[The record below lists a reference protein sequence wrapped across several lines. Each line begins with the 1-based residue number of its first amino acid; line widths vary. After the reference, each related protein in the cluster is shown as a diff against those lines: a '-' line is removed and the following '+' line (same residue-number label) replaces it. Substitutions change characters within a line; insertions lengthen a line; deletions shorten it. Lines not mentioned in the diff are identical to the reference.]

1 MSKYF
6 SIKLNLKGKP
16 LYGRLLFF
24 WLARLF
30 RRNSIFILL
39 IFTYCNNRPSLETN
53 KNNSSD
59 FKLTSSS
66 EIIIEKSWAQ
76 QPNGY
81 VYPIDIKV
89 PENVEPIEGFPIC
102 VLLHANGSNG
112 RRIINQFSSVL
123 DDHILIAPTGYLN
136 SWNICDERSNAPDLE
151 MVDELVNILS
161 NYSNI
166 NLNKIRILGSS
177 NGAGLANN
185 IFIQNE
191 NPNIDIICAVV
202 SHLNIPQYH
211 DNNFYKNTT
220 VTNPI
225 SAFCGYEEITTPI
238 SSRKYLSISNIND
251 PTIPY
256 LGGNSKVGLD
266 FLNAEDAIF
275 YIAKNQGFNGDKL
288 PPEGSALGNPTIF
301 EYSYLS
307 GDVVHIKGNAEH
319 SINPSQLDYLR
330 TFFSK

>member
-1 MSKYF
+1 MGKLKIILIFITAVFF
-6 SIKLNLKGKP
+6 SCLKKSNDKLNFKDKP
-16 LYGRLLFF
+16 ENKL
-24 WLARLF
+24 
-30 RRNSIFILL
+30 NS
-39 IFTYCNNRPSLETN
+39 
-53 KNNSSD
+53 
-59 FKLTSSS
+59 LT
-66 EIIIEKSWAQ
+66 EIIIEKTWAQ

-81 VYPIDIKV
+81 FYPIEIKV
-89 PENVEPIEGFPIC
+89 PESVEPIEGFPIC
-102 VLLHANGSNG
+102 VLLHGNGSSG

-151 MVDELVNILS
+151 MVDELINNLS

-191 NPNIDIICAVV
+191 NPNIDIICAVL

-220 VTNPI
+220 VTNPM
-225 SAFCGYEEITTPI
+225 SAFCGYEEITNPI

-275 YIAKNQGFNGDKL
+275 YIAKNQGFTGGKL
-288 PPEGSALGNPTIF
+288 PPEGSALGNPIIF

-307 GDVVHIKGNAEH
+307 GDIVHIKGNAEH
-319 SINPSQLDYLR
+319 SINPSQLNYLR
-330 TFFSK
+330 TFFQNK

>member
-1 MSKYF
+1 MGKLKITLIFATAIFF
-6 SIKLNLKGKP
+6 SCLKKSNDKLN
-16 LYGRLLFF
+16 
-24 WLARLF
+24 
-30 RRNSIFILL
+30 
-39 IFTYCNNRPSLETN
+39 FTDEPDN
-53 KNNSSD
+53 
-59 FKLTSSS
+59 KLTSLT
-66 EIIIEKSWAQ
+66 EIIIEKTWAQ

-81 VYPIDIKV
+81 VYPIEIKV
-89 PENVEPIEGFPIC
+89 PESVEPIEGFPIC

-112 RRIINQFSSVL
+112 RRIINKFSSVL

-151 MVDELVNILS
+151 MVDELVNTLS

-211 DNNFYKNTT
+211 DNNFYKYST
-220 VTNPI
+220 VTNPM
-225 SAFCGYEEITTPI
+225 SAFCGYEEITNPI

-275 YIAKNQGFNGDKL
+275 YIAKNQGFTGEKL
-288 PPEGSALGNPTIF
+288 PPEGSALGNPIIF

-307 GDVVHIKGNAEH
+307 GDVVHIKGNAMH

-330 TFFSK
+330 TFFQNK

>member
-1 MSKYF
+1 MGKLKITLIFATAIFF
-6 SIKLNLKGKP
+6 SCLKKSNDKLN
-16 LYGRLLFF
+16 
-24 WLARLF
+24 
-30 RRNSIFILL
+30 
-39 IFTYCNNRPSLETN
+39 FTDEPDN
-53 KNNSSD
+53 
-59 FKLTSSS
+59 KLTSLT
-66 EIIIEKSWAQ
+66 EIIIEKTWAQ

-81 VYPIDIKV
+81 VYPIDIEV
-89 PENVEPIEGFPIC
+89 PESIEPIEGFPIC
-102 VLLHANGSNG
+102 VLLHSNGSNG

-123 DDHILIAPTGYLN
+123 NDHILIAPTGYLN

-151 MVDELVNILS
+151 MVDELVNTLS

-202 SHLNIPQYH
+202 SHLNVPQYH

-220 VTNPI
+220 VTNPM
-225 SAFCGYEEITTPI
+225 SAFCGYEEITNPI

-275 YIAKNQGFNGDKL
+275 YIAKNQGFTGEKL
-288 PPEGSALGNPTIF
+288 PPEGSALGNPIIF

-330 TFFSK
+330 NFFQNR

>member
-1 MSKYF
+1 MGKLKITLIFATAIFF
-6 SIKLNLKGKP
+6 SCLKKSNDKLN
-16 LYGRLLFF
+16 
-24 WLARLF
+24 
-30 RRNSIFILL
+30 
-39 IFTYCNNRPSLETN
+39 FTDEPDN
-53 KNNSSD
+53 
-59 FKLTSSS
+59 KLTSLT
-66 EIIIEKSWAQ
+66 EIIIEKTWAQ

-89 PENVEPIEGFPIC
+89 PESIEPIEGFPIC
-102 VLLHANGSNG
+102 VLLHSNGSNG

-151 MVDELVNILS
+151 MVDELVNTLS

-220 VTNPI
+220 VTNPM
-225 SAFCGYEEITTPI
+225 SAFCGYEEITNPI

-275 YIAKNQGFNGDKL
+275 YIAKNQGFTGEKL
-288 PPEGSALGNPTIF
+288 PPEGSALGNPIIF

-307 GDVVHIKGNAEH
+307 GDVVHIKGNAMH

-330 TFFSK
+330 TFFQNK

>member
-1 MSKYF
+1 MG
-6 SIKLNLKGKP
+6 KLK
-16 LYGRLLFF
+16 
-24 WLARLF
+24 
-30 RRNSIFILL
+30 ITL
-39 IFTYCNNRPSLETN
+39 IFATAIFFSCLKKSNDKLKFTDEPDY
-53 KNNSSD
+53 
-59 FKLTSSS
+59 KLTSLT
-66 EIIIEKSWAQ
+66 EIIIEKTWAQ

-89 PENVEPIEGFPIC
+89 PESIEPIEGFPIC
-102 VLLHANGSNG
+102 VLLHSNGSNG

-123 DDHILIAPTGYLN
+123 NDHILIAPTGYLN

-151 MVDELVNILS
+151 MVDELVNTLS

-211 DNNFYKNTT
+211 DNNFYKYST
-220 VTNPI
+220 VTNPM
-225 SAFCGYEEITTPI
+225 SAFCGYEEITNPI

-275 YIAKNQGFNGDKL
+275 YIAKNQGFTGEKL
-288 PPEGSALGNPTIF
+288 PPEGSALGNPIIF

-307 GDVVHIKGNAEH
+307 GDVVHIKGNAMH

-330 TFFSK
+330 TFFQNK

>member
-1 MSKYF
+1 M
-6 SIKLNLKGKP
+6 
-16 LYGRLLFF
+16 
-24 WLARLF
+24 
-30 RRNSIFILL
+30 
-39 IFTYCNNRPSLETN
+39 
-53 KNNSSD
+53 
-59 FKLTSSS
+59 
-66 EIIIEKSWAQ
+66 
-76 QPNGY
+76 
-81 VYPIDIKV
+81 
-89 PENVEPIEGFPIC
+89 
-102 VLLHANGSNG
+102 
-112 RRIINQFSSVL
+112 
-123 DDHILIAPTGYLN
+123 IAPTGYLN

-151 MVDELVNILS
+151 MVDELVNTLS

-211 DNNFYKNTT
+211 DNNFYKNTS
-220 VTNPI
+220 VTNPM
-225 SAFCGYEEITTPI
+225 SAFCGYEEITNPI

-275 YIAKNQGFNGDKL
+275 YIAKNQGFTGEKL
-288 PPEGSALGNPTIF
+288 PPEGSALGNPIIF

-307 GDVVHIKGNAEH
+307 GDVVHIKGNAMH

-330 TFFSK
+330 TFFQNK

>member
-1 MSKYF
+1 LGKLKITLIFATAIFF
-6 SIKLNLKGKP
+6 SCLKKSNDKLN
-16 LYGRLLFF
+16 
-24 WLARLF
+24 
-30 RRNSIFILL
+30 
-39 IFTYCNNRPSLETN
+39 FTDEPDN
-53 KNNSSD
+53 
-59 FKLTSSS
+59 KLTSLT
-66 EIIIEKSWAQ
+66 EIIIEKTWAQ

-89 PENVEPIEGFPIC
+89 PESIEPIEGFPIC
-102 VLLHANGSNG
+102 VLLHSNGSNG

-151 MVDELVNILS
+151 MVDELVNTLS

-185 IFIQNE
+185 IFIQNK

-211 DNNFYKNTT
+211 DNNFYKYST
-220 VTNPI
+220 VTNPM
-225 SAFCGYEEITTPI
+225 SAFCGYEEITNPI

-275 YIAKNQGFNGDKL
+275 YIAKNQGFTGDKL
-288 PPEGSALGNPTIF
+288 PPEGSALGNPIIF

-330 TFFSK
+330 TFFQNK

>member
-1 MSKYF
+1 MGKLKITLIFATAIFF
-6 SIKLNLKGKP
+6 SCLKKSNDKLN
-16 LYGRLLFF
+16 
-24 WLARLF
+24 
-30 RRNSIFILL
+30 
-39 IFTYCNNRPSLETN
+39 FTDEPDN
-53 KNNSSD
+53 
-59 FKLTSSS
+59 KLTSLT
-66 EIIIEKSWAQ
+66 EIIIEKTWAQ

-89 PENVEPIEGFPIC
+89 PESIEPIEGFPIC
-102 VLLHANGSNG
+102 VLLHSNGSNG

-151 MVDELVNILS
+151 MVDELINNLS

-220 VTNPI
+220 VTNPM
-225 SAFCGYEEITTPI
+225 SAFCGYEEITNPI
-238 SSRKYLSISNIND
+238 SSRKYLSIININD

-275 YIAKNQGFNGDKL
+275 YIAKNQGFTGDKL
-288 PPEGSALGNPTIF
+288 PPEGSALGNPIIF

-319 SINPSQLDYLR
+319 SINRSQLDYLR
-330 TFFSK
+330 NFFSK

>member
-1 MSKYF
+1 MGKLKITLIFATAIFF
-6 SIKLNLKGKP
+6 SCLKKSNEKLN
-16 LYGRLLFF
+16 
-24 WLARLF
+24 
-30 RRNSIFILL
+30 
-39 IFTYCNNRPSLETN
+39 FTDEPDN
-53 KNNSSD
+53 
-59 FKLTSSS
+59 KLTSLT
-66 EIIIEKSWAQ
+66 EIIIEKTWAQ

-89 PENVEPIEGFPIC
+89 PESIEPIEGFPIC
-102 VLLHANGSNG
+102 VLLHSNGSNG

-123 DDHILIAPTGYLN
+123 NDHILIAPTGYLN

-151 MVDELVNILS
+151 MVDELVNLLS

-211 DNNFYKNTT
+211 DNNFYKYSP
-220 VTNPI
+220 VTNPM
-225 SAFCGYEEITTPI
+225 SAFCGYEEITNPI

-275 YIAKNQGFNGDKL
+275 YIAKNQGFTGEKL
-288 PPEGSALGNPTIF
+288 PPEGSALGNPIIF
-301 EYSYLS
+301 EYSYLT
-307 GDVVHIKGNAEH
+307 GDVVHIKGNAMH

-330 TFFSK
+330 TFFQNK

>member
-1 MSKYF
+1 MGKLKITLIFATAIFF
-6 SIKLNLKGKP
+6 SCLKKSNDKLN
-16 LYGRLLFF
+16 
-24 WLARLF
+24 
-30 RRNSIFILL
+30 
-39 IFTYCNNRPSLETN
+39 FTDEPDN
-53 KNNSSD
+53 
-59 FKLTSSS
+59 KLTSLT
-66 EIIIEKSWAQ
+66 EIIIEKTWAQ

-89 PENVEPIEGFPIC
+89 PESIEPIEGFPIC
-102 VLLHANGSNG
+102 VLLHSNGSNG

-151 MVDELVNILS
+151 MVDELVNTLS

-211 DNNFYKNTT
+211 DNNFYKYST
-220 VTNPI
+220 VTNPM
-225 SAFCGYEEITTPI
+225 SAFCGYEEITNPI

-275 YIAKNQGFNGDKL
+275 YIAKNQGFTGDKL

-307 GDVVHIKGNAEH
+307 GDVVHIKGNAMH

-330 TFFSK
+330 TFFQNK

>member
-1 MSKYF
+1 MGKLKITLIFATAIFISCLKK
-6 SIKLNLKGKP
+6 SNDKLN
-16 LYGRLLFF
+16 
-24 WLARLF
+24 
-30 RRNSIFILL
+30 
-39 IFTYCNNRPSLETN
+39 FTYEPDN
-53 KNNSSD
+53 
-59 FKLTSSS
+59 KLTSLT
-66 EIIIEKSWAQ
+66 EIIIEKTWAQ

-89 PENVEPIEGFPIC
+89 PESIEPIEGFPIC
-102 VLLHANGSNG
+102 VLLHSNGSNG

-151 MVDELVNILS
+151 MVDELVNTLS

-166 NLNKIRILGSS
+166 NLNKIRIIGSS

-220 VTNPI
+220 VTNPM
-225 SAFCGYEEITTPI
+225 SAFCGYEEITNPI

-275 YIAKNQGFNGDKL
+275 YIAKNQGFTGDKL
-288 PPEGSALGNPTIF
+288 PPEGSALGNPIIF

-307 GDVVHIKGNAEH
+307 GDVVHIKGNAKH
-319 SINPSQLDYLR
+319 SISPSQLDYLR
-330 TFFSK
+330 TFFQNK

>member
-1 MSKYF
+1 MGKLKITLIFATAVFF
-6 SIKLNLKGKP
+6 SCLKKSNDKLN
-16 LYGRLLFF
+16 
-24 WLARLF
+24 
-30 RRNSIFILL
+30 
-39 IFTYCNNRPSLETN
+39 FTDEPDN
-53 KNNSSD
+53 
-59 FKLTSSS
+59 KLTSLT
-66 EIIIEKSWAQ
+66 EIIIEKTWAQ

-81 VYPIDIKV
+81 VYPIEIKV
-89 PENVEPIEGFPIC
+89 PESVEPIEGFPIC

-151 MVDELVNILS
+151 MVDELVNLLS

-211 DNNFYKNTT
+211 DNNFYKYST
-220 VTNPI
+220 VTNPM
-225 SAFCGYEEITTPI
+225 SAFCGYEEITNPI

-275 YIAKNQGFNGDKL
+275 YIAKNQGFTGEKL
-288 PPEGSALGNPTIF
+288 PPEGSALGNPIIF

-307 GDVVHIKGNAEH
+307 GYVVHIKGNAMH

-330 TFFSK
+330 TFFQNK

>member
-1 MSKYF
+1 LGKLKITLIFATAIFF
-6 SIKLNLKGKP
+6 SCLKKSNDKLN
-16 LYGRLLFF
+16 
-24 WLARLF
+24 
-30 RRNSIFILL
+30 
-39 IFTYCNNRPSLETN
+39 FTDEPDN
-53 KNNSSD
+53 
-59 FKLTSSS
+59 KLTSLT
-66 EIIIEKSWAQ
+66 EIIIEKTWAQ

-81 VYPIDIKV
+81 VYPIDIEV
-89 PENVEPIEGFPIC
+89 PESIEPIEGFPIC
-102 VLLHANGSNG
+102 VLLHSNGSNG

-151 MVDELVNILS
+151 MVDELVNTLS

-185 IFIQNE
+185 IFIQNK

-211 DNNFYKNTT
+211 DNNFYKYST
-220 VTNPI
+220 VTNPM
-225 SAFCGYEEITTPI
+225 SAFCGYEEITNPI

-275 YIAKNQGFNGDKL
+275 YIAKNQGFTGDKL
-288 PPEGSALGNPTIF
+288 PPEGSALGNPIIF

-330 TFFSK
+330 TFFQNK

>member
-1 MSKYF
+1 MGKLKITLIFATAIFF
-6 SIKLNLKGKP
+6 SCLKKSNDKLN
-16 LYGRLLFF
+16 
-24 WLARLF
+24 
-30 RRNSIFILL
+30 
-39 IFTYCNNRPSLETN
+39 FTDEPDN
-53 KNNSSD
+53 
-59 FKLTSSS
+59 KLTSLT
-66 EIIIEKSWAQ
+66 EIIIEKTWAQ

-89 PENVEPIEGFPIC
+89 PESIEPIEGFPIC
-102 VLLHANGSNG
+102 VLLHSNGSNG
-112 RRIINQFSSVL
+112 RRIINQFSTVL
-123 DDHILIAPTGYLN
+123 NDHILIAPTGYLN

-151 MVDELVNILS
+151 MVDELVNLLS

-202 SHLNIPQYH
+202 SHLNISQYH
-211 DNNFYKNTT
+211 DNNFYKYST
-220 VTNPI
+220 VTNPM
-225 SAFCGYEEITTPI
+225 SAFCGYEEITNPI

-275 YIAKNQGFNGDKL
+275 YIAKNQGFTGEKL
-288 PPEGSALGNPTIF
+288 PPEGSALGNPIIF

-307 GDVVHIKGNAEH
+307 GDVVHIKGNAMH

-330 TFFSK
+330 TFFQNK

>member
-1 MSKYF
+1 MGKLKITLIFATAIFF
-6 SIKLNLKGKP
+6 SCLKKSNDKLN
-16 LYGRLLFF
+16 
-24 WLARLF
+24 
-30 RRNSIFILL
+30 
-39 IFTYCNNRPSLETN
+39 FTDEPDN
-53 KNNSSD
+53 
-59 FKLTSSS
+59 KLTSLT
-66 EIIIEKSWAQ
+66 EIIIEKTWAQ

-81 VYPIDIKV
+81 VYPIDIEV
-89 PENVEPIEGFPIC
+89 PESIEPIEGFPIC
-102 VLLHANGSNG
+102 VLLHSNGSNG

-136 SWNICDERSNAPDLE
+136 SWNICDERSDAPDLE
-151 MVDELVNILS
+151 MVDELVNTLS

-185 IFIQNE
+185 VFIQNE

-211 DNNFYKNTT
+211 DNNFYKYST
-220 VTNPI
+220 VTNPM
-225 SAFCGYEEITTPI
+225 SAFCGYEEITNPI

-275 YIAKNQGFNGDKL
+275 YIAKNQGFTGEKL
-288 PPEGSALGNPTIF
+288 PPEGSALGNPIIF

-307 GDVVHIKGNAEH
+307 GDVVHIKGNAMH

-330 TFFSK
+330 TFFQNK

>member
-1 MSKYF
+1 MGKLKITLIFATAIFF
-6 SIKLNLKGKP
+6 SCLKKSNDKLN
-16 LYGRLLFF
+16 
-24 WLARLF
+24 
-30 RRNSIFILL
+30 
-39 IFTYCNNRPSLETN
+39 FTDEPDN
-53 KNNSSD
+53 
-59 FKLTSSS
+59 KLTSLT
-66 EIIIEKSWAQ
+66 EIIIEKTWAQ

-89 PENVEPIEGFPIC
+89 PESIEPIEGFPIC
-102 VLLHANGSNG
+102 VLLHSNGSNG
-112 RRIINQFSSVL
+112 RRIINQFSTVL
-123 DDHILIAPTGYLN
+123 NDHILIAPTGYLN

-151 MVDELVNILS
+151 MVDELVNTLS

-211 DNNFYKNTT
+211 DNNFYKYST
-220 VTNPI
+220 VTNPM
-225 SAFCGYEEITTPI
+225 SAFCGYEVITNPI

-275 YIAKNQGFNGDKL
+275 YIAKNQGFTGEKL
-288 PPEGSALGNPTIF
+288 PPEGSALGNPIIF

-307 GDVVHIKGNAEH
+307 GDVVHIKGNAMH

-330 TFFSK
+330 TFFQNK

>member
-1 MSKYF
+1 MGKLKITLIFATAIFF
-6 SIKLNLKGKP
+6 SCLKKSNDKLN
-16 LYGRLLFF
+16 
-24 WLARLF
+24 
-30 RRNSIFILL
+30 
-39 IFTYCNNRPSLETN
+39 FTDEPDN
-53 KNNSSD
+53 
-59 FKLTSSS
+59 KLTSLT
-66 EIIIEKSWAQ
+66 EIIIEKTWAQ

-89 PENVEPIEGFPIC
+89 PESIEPIEGFPIC
-102 VLLHANGSNG
+102 VLLHSNGSNG

-123 DDHILIAPTGYLN
+123 NDHILIAPTGYLN

-151 MVDELVNILS
+151 MVDELVNTLS

-211 DNNFYKNTT
+211 DNNFYKYST
-220 VTNPI
+220 VTNPM
-225 SAFCGYEEITTPI
+225 SAFCGYEEITNPI

-275 YIAKNQGFNGDKL
+275 YIAKNQGFTGEKL
-288 PPEGSALGNPTIF
+288 PPEGSALGNPIIF

-330 TFFSK
+330 TFFQNK

>member
-1 MSKYF
+1 MGKLKITLIFATAIFF
-6 SIKLNLKGKP
+6 SCLKKSNDKLN
-16 LYGRLLFF
+16 
-24 WLARLF
+24 
-30 RRNSIFILL
+30 
-39 IFTYCNNRPSLETN
+39 FTDEPDN
-53 KNNSSD
+53 
-59 FKLTSSS
+59 KLTSLT
-66 EIIIEKSWAQ
+66 EIIIEKTWAQ

-81 VYPIDIKV
+81 VYPIDIEV
-89 PENVEPIEGFPIC
+89 PESIEPIEGFPIC
-102 VLLHANGSNG
+102 VLLHSNGSNG

-151 MVDELVNILS
+151 MVDELVNTLS

-185 IFIQNE
+185 IFIQNK
-191 NPNIDIICAVV
+191 NPNIDVICALL

-211 DNNFYKNTT
+211 DNNFYKYST
-220 VTNPI
+220 VTNPM
-225 SAFCGYEEITTPI
+225 SAFCGYEEITNPI

-275 YIAKNQGFNGDKL
+275 YIAKNQGFTGEKL
-288 PPEGSALGNPTIF
+288 PPEGSALGNPIIF

-307 GDVVHIKGNAEH
+307 GDVVHIKGNAMH

-330 TFFSK
+330 TFFQNK

>member
-1 MSKYF
+1 MVFF
-6 SIKLNLKGKP
+6 SCLKKSTDKLN
-16 LYGRLLFF
+16 
-24 WLARLF
+24 
-30 RRNSIFILL
+30 
-39 IFTYCNNRPSLETN
+39 FTEE
-53 KNNSSD
+53 SD
-59 FKLTSSS
+59 NKLTSLT
-66 EIIIEKSWAQ
+66 EIIIEKTWAQ
-76 QPNGY
+76 QLNGY
-81 VYPIDIKV
+81 VYPIEIKV
-89 PENVEPIEGFPIC
+89 PESVEPIEGFPIC

-151 MVDELVNILS
+151 MVDELVNTLS

-166 NLNKIRILGSS
+166 NLNKIRIIGSS

-191 NPNIDIICAVV
+191 NPNIDIICALV

-211 DNNFYKNTT
+211 DNNFYKYTT
-220 VTNPI
+220 VTNPM
-225 SAFCGYEEITTPI
+225 SAFCGYEEITNPI

-275 YIAKNQGFNGDKL
+275 YIAKNQGFTGDKL
-288 PPEGSALGNPTIF
+288 PPEGSALDNPIIF

-307 GDVVHIKGNAEH
+307 GNVVHIKGNAEH
-319 SINPSQLDYLR
+319 SINPSQLNYLR
-330 TFFSK
+330 TFFQNK

>member
-1 MSKYF
+1 MGKLKITLIFATAIFF
-6 SIKLNLKGKP
+6 SCLKKSNDKLN
-16 LYGRLLFF
+16 
-24 WLARLF
+24 
-30 RRNSIFILL
+30 
-39 IFTYCNNRPSLETN
+39 FTDEPDN
-53 KNNSSD
+53 
-59 FKLTSSS
+59 KLTSLT
-66 EIIIEKSWAQ
+66 EIIIEKTWAQ

-89 PENVEPIEGFPIC
+89 PESIEPIEGFPIC
-102 VLLHANGSNG
+102 VLLHSNGSNG
-112 RRIINQFSSVL
+112 RRIINQFSTVL
-123 DDHILIAPTGYLN
+123 NDHILIAPTGYLN

-151 MVDELVNILS
+151 MVDELVNTLS

-211 DNNFYKNTT
+211 DNNFYKYST
-220 VTNPI
+220 VTNPM
-225 SAFCGYEEITTPI
+225 SAFCGYEEITNPI

-275 YIAKNQGFNGDKL
+275 YIAKNQGFTGEKL
-288 PPEGSALGNPTIF
+288 PPEGSALGNPIIF

-307 GDVVHIKGNAEH
+307 GDVVHIKGNAMH

-330 TFFSK
+330 TFFQNK

>member
-1 MSKYF
+1 MGKLKIILIFATAIFF
-6 SIKLNLKGKP
+6 SCLKKSNDKLN
-16 LYGRLLFF
+16 
-24 WLARLF
+24 
-30 RRNSIFILL
+30 
-39 IFTYCNNRPSLETN
+39 FTDEPDN
-53 KNNSSD
+53 
-59 FKLTSSS
+59 KLTSLT
-66 EIIIEKSWAQ
+66 EIIIEKTWAQ

-89 PENVEPIEGFPIC
+89 PKSIEPIEGFPIC
-102 VLLHANGSNG
+102 VLLHSNGSNG

-123 DDHILIAPTGYLN
+123 NDHILIAPTGYLN

-151 MVDELVNILS
+151 MVDELVNTLS

-211 DNNFYKNTT
+211 DNNFYKYST
-220 VTNPI
+220 VTNPM
-225 SAFCGYEEITTPI
+225 SAFCGYEEITNPI

-275 YIAKNQGFNGDKL
+275 YIAKNQGFTGEKL
-288 PPEGSALGNPTIF
+288 PPEGSALGNPIIF

-307 GDVVHIKGNAEH
+307 GDVVHIKGNSEH
-319 SINPSQLDYLR
+319 SINTSQLDYLR
-330 TFFSK
+330 NFFQNR

>member
-1 MSKYF
+1 MGKLKITLIFATAIFF
-6 SIKLNLKGKP
+6 SCLKKSNDKLN
-16 LYGRLLFF
+16 
-24 WLARLF
+24 
-30 RRNSIFILL
+30 
-39 IFTYCNNRPSLETN
+39 FTDEPDN
-53 KNNSSD
+53 
-59 FKLTSSS
+59 KLTSLT
-66 EIIIEKSWAQ
+66 EIIIEKTWAQ

-89 PENVEPIEGFPIC
+89 PKSIEPIEGFPIC
-102 VLLHANGSNG
+102 VLLHSNGSNG
-112 RRIINQFSSVL
+112 RRIINQFFSVL

-151 MVDELVNILS
+151 MVDELVNTLS

-211 DNNFYKNTT
+211 DNNFYKYST
-220 VTNPI
+220 VTNPM
-225 SAFCGYEEITTPI
+225 SAFCGYEEITNPI

-275 YIAKNQGFNGDKL
+275 YIAKNQGFTGEKL
-288 PPEGSALGNPTIF
+288 PPEGSALGNPIIF

-307 GDVVHIKGNAEH
+307 GDVVHIKGNAKH

-330 TFFSK
+330 NFFQNR

>member
-1 MSKYF
+1 MGKLKITLIFATAIFF
-6 SIKLNLKGKP
+6 SCLKKSNDKLN
-16 LYGRLLFF
+16 
-24 WLARLF
+24 
-30 RRNSIFILL
+30 
-39 IFTYCNNRPSLETN
+39 FTDEPDN
-53 KNNSSD
+53 
-59 FKLTSSS
+59 KLTSLT
-66 EIIIEKSWAQ
+66 EIIIEKTWAQ

-81 VYPIDIKV
+81 VYPIEIKV
-89 PENVEPIEGFPIC
+89 PESVEPIEGFPIC

-123 DDHILIAPTGYLN
+123 NDHILIAPTGYLN

-151 MVDELVNILS
+151 MVDELVNTLS

-220 VTNPI
+220 VTNPM
-225 SAFCGYEEITTPI
+225 SAFCGYEEITNPI

-275 YIAKNQGFNGDKL
+275 YIAKNQGFTGDKL
-288 PPEGSALGNPTIF
+288 PPEGSALGNPIIF
-301 EYSYLS
+301 EYSYLT
-307 GDVVHIKGNAEH
+307 GDVVHIKGNAMH

-330 TFFSK
+330 TFFQNK

>member
-1 MSKYF
+1 MGKLKITLIFATAIFF
-6 SIKLNLKGKP
+6 SCLKKSNDKLN
-16 LYGRLLFF
+16 
-24 WLARLF
+24 
-30 RRNSIFILL
+30 
-39 IFTYCNNRPSLETN
+39 FTDEPDN
-53 KNNSSD
+53 
-59 FKLTSSS
+59 KLTSLT
-66 EIIIEKSWAQ
+66 EIIIEKTWAQ

-89 PENVEPIEGFPIC
+89 PESIEPIEGFPIC
-102 VLLHANGSNG
+102 VLLHSNGSNG

-123 DDHILIAPTGYLN
+123 NDHILIAPTGYLN

-151 MVDELVNILS
+151 MVDELVNTLS

-202 SHLNIPQYH
+202 SHLNVPQYH

-220 VTNPI
+220 VTNPM
-225 SAFCGYEEITTPI
+225 SAFCGYEEVANPI

-251 PTIPY
+251 PIIPY
-256 LGGNSKVGLD
+256 SGGNSKVGLD

-275 YIAKNQGFNGDKL
+275 YIAKNQGFTGDKL
-288 PPEGSALGNPTIF
+288 QPEGLAFGSPVIF

-307 GDVVHIKGNAEH
+307 GDVVHIKGNSEH
-319 SINPSQLDYLR
+319 SINTSQLDYLR
-330 TFFSK
+330 NFFQNR

>member
-1 MSKYF
+1 MGKLKITLIFATAIFF
-6 SIKLNLKGKP
+6 SCLKKSNDKLN
-16 LYGRLLFF
+16 
-24 WLARLF
+24 
-30 RRNSIFILL
+30 
-39 IFTYCNNRPSLETN
+39 FTDEPDN
-53 KNNSSD
+53 
-59 FKLTSSS
+59 KLTSLT
-66 EIIIEKSWAQ
+66 EIIIEKTWAQ

-89 PENVEPIEGFPIC
+89 PESIEPIEGFPIC
-102 VLLHANGSNG
+102 VLLHSNGSNG

-123 DDHILIAPTGYLN
+123 NDHILIAPTGYLN

-151 MVDELVNILS
+151 MVDELVNTLS

-211 DNNFYKNTT
+211 DNNFYKNTS
-220 VTNPI
+220 VTNPM
-225 SAFCGYEEITTPI
+225 SAFCGYEEITNPI

-275 YIAKNQGFNGDKL
+275 YIAKNQGFTGEKL
-288 PPEGSALGNPTIF
+288 PPEGSALGNPIIF
-301 EYSYLS
+301 EYSYLT
-307 GDVVHIKGNAEH
+307 GDVVHIKGNAMH

-330 TFFSK
+330 TFFQNK

>member
-1 MSKYF
+1 MGKLKITLIFATAIFF
-6 SIKLNLKGKP
+6 SCLKKSNDKLN
-16 LYGRLLFF
+16 
-24 WLARLF
+24 
-30 RRNSIFILL
+30 
-39 IFTYCNNRPSLETN
+39 FTDEPDN
-53 KNNSSD
+53 
-59 FKLTSSS
+59 KLTSLT
-66 EIIIEKSWAQ
+66 EIIIEKTWAQ

-89 PENVEPIEGFPIC
+89 PESIEPIEGFPIC

-151 MVDELVNILS
+151 MVDELVNTLS

-211 DNNFYKNTT
+211 DNNFYKYST
-220 VTNPI
+220 VTNPM
-225 SAFCGYEEITTPI
+225 SAFCGYEEITNPI

-275 YIAKNQGFNGDKL
+275 YIAKNQGFTGEKL
-288 PPEGSALGNPTIF
+288 PPEGSALGNPIIF

-307 GDVVHIKGNAEH
+307 GDVVHIKGNAMH

-330 TFFSK
+330 TFFQNK

>member
-1 MSKYF
+1 MIFITAVFF
-6 SIKLNLKGKP
+6 SCLKKSNDKLN
-16 LYGRLLFF
+16 
-24 WLARLF
+24 
-30 RRNSIFILL
+30 
-39 IFTYCNNRPSLETN
+39 FTDEPDN
-53 KNNSSD
+53 
-59 FKLTSSS
+59 KLTSLT
-66 EIIIEKSWAQ
+66 EIIIEKTWAQ

-89 PENVEPIEGFPIC
+89 PESIEPIEGFPIC
-102 VLLHANGSNG
+102 VLLHSNGSNG

-151 MVDELVNILS
+151 MIDELVNTLS

-211 DNNFYKNTT
+211 DNNFYKYST
-220 VTNPI
+220 VTNPM
-225 SAFCGYEEITTPI
+225 SAFCGYEEITNPI

-275 YIAKNQGFNGDKL
+275 YIAKNRGFTGDKL
-288 PPEGSALGNPTIF
+288 PPEGLAFGSPVIF

-307 GDVVHIKGNAEH
+307 GDVVHIKGNSEH

-330 TFFSK
+330 NFFQNR

>member
-1 MSKYF
+1 MGKLKITLIFATAIFF
-6 SIKLNLKGKP
+6 SCLKKSNDKLN
-16 LYGRLLFF
+16 
-24 WLARLF
+24 
-30 RRNSIFILL
+30 
-39 IFTYCNNRPSLETN
+39 FTDEPDN
-53 KNNSSD
+53 
-59 FKLTSSS
+59 KLTSLT
-66 EIIIEKSWAQ
+66 EIIIEKTWAQ

-81 VYPIDIKV
+81 VYPIDIEV
-89 PENVEPIEGFPIC
+89 PESIEPIEGFPIC
-102 VLLHANGSNG
+102 VLLHSNGSNG

-151 MVDELVNILS
+151 MVDELVNTLS

-211 DNNFYKNTT
+211 NNNFYKYST
-220 VTNPI
+220 VTNPM

-275 YIAKNQGFNGDKL
+275 YIAKNQGFTGEKL
-288 PPEGSALGNPTIF
+288 PPEGSALGNPIIF

-307 GDVVHIKGNAEH
+307 GDVVHIKGNAMH

-330 TFFSK
+330 TFFQNK

>member
-1 MSKYF
+1 MGKLKITLIFATAIFF
-6 SIKLNLKGKP
+6 SCLKKSNDKLN
-16 LYGRLLFF
+16 
-24 WLARLF
+24 
-30 RRNSIFILL
+30 
-39 IFTYCNNRPSLETN
+39 FTDEPDN
-53 KNNSSD
+53 
-59 FKLTSSS
+59 KLTSLT
-66 EIIIEKSWAQ
+66 EIIIEKTWAQ

-81 VYPIDIKV
+81 VYPIDIEV
-89 PENVEPIEGFPIC
+89 PESIEPIEGFPIC
-102 VLLHANGSNG
+102 VLLHSNGSNG

-123 DDHILIAPTGYLN
+123 NDHILIAPTGYLN

-151 MVDELVNILS
+151 MVDELVNTLS

-191 NPNIDIICAVV
+191 NSNIDIICAVV

-211 DNNFYKNTT
+211 DNNFYKYST
-220 VTNPI
+220 VTNPM
-225 SAFCGYEEITTPI
+225 SAFCGYEEITNPI

-275 YIAKNQGFNGDKL
+275 YIARNQGFTGDKL
-288 PPEGSALGNPTIF
+288 PPEGLALGSPVIF

-307 GDVVHIKGNAEH
+307 GDVVHIKGNSEH

-330 TFFSK
+330 NFFQNR

>member
-1 MSKYF
+1 MGKLKITLIFATAIFF
-6 SIKLNLKGKP
+6 SCLKKSNDKLN
-16 LYGRLLFF
+16 
-24 WLARLF
+24 
-30 RRNSIFILL
+30 
-39 IFTYCNNRPSLETN
+39 FTDEPDN
-53 KNNSSD
+53 
-59 FKLTSSS
+59 KLTSLT
-66 EIIIEKSWAQ
+66 EIIIEKTWAQ

-89 PENVEPIEGFPIC
+89 RESIEPIEGFPIC
-102 VLLHANGSNG
+102 VLLHSNGSNG

-123 DDHILIAPTGYLN
+123 NDHILIAPTGYLN

-151 MVDELVNILS
+151 MVDELVNTLS

-211 DNNFYKNTT
+211 DNNFYKYST
-220 VTNPI
+220 VTNPM
-225 SAFCGYEEITTPI
+225 SAFCGYEEITNPI

-256 LGGNSKVGLD
+256 LGGNSIVGLD

-275 YIAKNQGFNGDKL
+275 YIAKNQGFTGEKL
-288 PPEGSALGNPTIF
+288 PPEGSALGNPIIF

-307 GDVVHIKGNAEH
+307 GDVVHIKGNAMH

-330 TFFSK
+330 TFFQNK

>member
-1 MSKYF
+1 MGKLKITLIFATAIFF
-6 SIKLNLKGKP
+6 SCLKKSNDKLN
-16 LYGRLLFF
+16 
-24 WLARLF
+24 
-30 RRNSIFILL
+30 
-39 IFTYCNNRPSLETN
+39 FTDEPDN
-53 KNNSSD
+53 
-59 FKLTSSS
+59 KLTSLT
-66 EIIIEKSWAQ
+66 EIIIEKTWAQ

-89 PENVEPIEGFPIC
+89 PESIEPIEGFPIC
-102 VLLHANGSNG
+102 VLLHSNGSNG

-123 DDHILIAPTGYLN
+123 NDHILIAPTGYLN

-151 MVDELVNILS
+151 MVDELVNTLS

-202 SHLNIPQYH
+202 SHLNVPQYH
-211 DNNFYKNTT
+211 DNNFYKNTA
-220 VTNPI
+220 VTNPM
-225 SAFCGYEEITTPI
+225 SAFCGYEEITNPI

-256 LGGNSKVGLD
+256 SGGNSKVGLD

-275 YIAKNQGFNGDKL
+275 YIAKNQGFTGEKL
-288 PPEGSALGNPTIF
+288 PPEGSALGNPIIF

-307 GDVVHIKGNAEH
+307 GDVVHIKGNAMH

-330 TFFSK
+330 TFFQNK

>member
-1 MSKYF
+1 MAVFF
-6 SIKLNLKGKP
+6 SCLKKSNDKLN
-16 LYGRLLFF
+16 
-24 WLARLF
+24 
-30 RRNSIFILL
+30 
-39 IFTYCNNRPSLETN
+39 FTDEPDN
-53 KNNSSD
+53 
-59 FKLTSSS
+59 KLTSLT
-66 EIIIEKSWAQ
+66 EIIIEKTWAQ

-81 VYPIDIKV
+81 VYPINIKV
-89 PENVEPIEGFPIC
+89 PEIPEPGDGFPLCI
-102 VLLHANGSNG
+102 LLHGNGSNG
-112 RRIINQFSSVL
+112 RSMINQFSSVL
-123 DDHILIAPTGYLN
+123 GDHILIAPTGYLN

-151 MVDELVNILS
+151 MVDELVNTLS

-202 SHLNIPQYH
+202 SHLNVPQYH

-225 SAFCGYEEITTPI
+225 SAFCGYEEITNPI

-275 YIAKNQGFNGDKL
+275 YIAKNQGFTGDKL
-288 PPEGSALGNPTIF
+288 PPEGLALGNPIIF

-307 GDVVHIKGNAEH
+307 GDVVHIKGNAMH

-330 TFFSK
+330 TFFQNK

>member
-1 MSKYF
+1 MGKLKITLIFATAIFF
-6 SIKLNLKGKP
+6 SCLKKSNDKLNFIDKP
-16 LYGRLLFF
+16 ENKL
-24 WLARLF
+24 
-30 RRNSIFILL
+30 NS
-39 IFTYCNNRPSLETN
+39 
-53 KNNSSD
+53 
-59 FKLTSSS
+59 LT
-66 EIIIEKSWAQ
+66 EIIIEKTWAQ

-89 PENVEPIEGFPIC
+89 PESIEPIEGFPIC
-102 VLLHANGSNG
+102 VLLHSNGSNG

-123 DDHILIAPTGYLN
+123 NDHILIAPTGYLN

-151 MVDELVNILS
+151 MVDELVNTLS

-202 SHLNIPQYH
+202 SHLNVPQYH

-220 VTNPI
+220 VTNPM
-225 SAFCGYEEITTPI
+225 SAFCGYEEITNPI

-275 YIAKNQGFNGDKL
+275 YIAKNQGFTGEKL
-288 PPEGSALGNPTIF
+288 PPEGSALGNPIIF

-319 SINPSQLDYLR
+319 SINTSQLDYLR
-330 TFFSK
+330 NFFQNR

>member
-1 MSKYF
+1 MGKLKITLIF
-6 SIKLNLKGKP
+6 STAVFFSCLKISNDKLN
-16 LYGRLLFF
+16 
-24 WLARLF
+24 
-30 RRNSIFILL
+30 
-39 IFTYCNNRPSLETN
+39 FTDEPDN
-53 KNNSSD
+53 
-59 FKLTSSS
+59 KLTSLT
-66 EIIIEKSWAQ
+66 EIIIEKTWAQ

-81 VYPIDIKV
+81 IYPIDIKV
-89 PENVEPIEGFPIC
+89 PESIEPIEGFPIC
-102 VLLHANGSNG
+102 LLLHGNGSNG

-151 MVDELVNILS
+151 MVDELVNTLA

-191 NPNIDIICAVV
+191 NPNIDIICALV
-202 SHLNIPQYH
+202 SHLNVPQYH

-220 VTNPI
+220 VTNPM
-225 SAFCGYEEITTPI
+225 SAFCGYEQITNPI
-238 SSRKYLSISNIND
+238 SSRKYLSVSNIND

-256 LGGNSKVGLD
+256 SGGNSKVGLD

-275 YIAKNQGFNGDKL
+275 YIAKSQGFTGIKL
-288 PPEGSALGNPTIF
+288 QPNGSALGNPVIF

-307 GDVVHIKGNAEH
+307 GNVVHIKGDAGH
-319 SINPSQLDYLR
+319 SINPSQLNYVR
-330 TFFSK
+330 TFFQNK

>member
-1 MSKYF
+1 MGKLKITLIFATAIFF
-6 SIKLNLKGKP
+6 SCLKKSNDKLN
-16 LYGRLLFF
+16 
-24 WLARLF
+24 
-30 RRNSIFILL
+30 
-39 IFTYCNNRPSLETN
+39 FTDEPDN
-53 KNNSSD
+53 
-59 FKLTSSS
+59 KLTSLT
-66 EIIIEKSWAQ
+66 EIIIEKTWAQ

-89 PENVEPIEGFPIC
+89 PESIEPIEGFPIC
-102 VLLHANGSNG
+102 VLLHSNGSNG

-151 MVDELVNILS
+151 MVDELVNLLS

-211 DNNFYKNTT
+211 DNNFYKYTT
-220 VTNPI
+220 VTNPM
-225 SAFCGYEEITTPI
+225 SAFCGYEEITNPI

-275 YIAKNQGFNGDKL
+275 YIAKNQGFTGEKL
-288 PPEGSALGNPTIF
+288 PPEGSALGNPIIF

-307 GDVVHIKGNAEH
+307 GDVVHIKGNAMH

-330 TFFSK
+330 TFFQNK

>member
-1 MSKYF
+1 MGKLKITLIFATAIFISCLKK
-6 SIKLNLKGKP
+6 SNDKLN
-16 LYGRLLFF
+16 
-24 WLARLF
+24 
-30 RRNSIFILL
+30 
-39 IFTYCNNRPSLETN
+39 FTDEPDN
-53 KNNSSD
+53 
-59 FKLTSSS
+59 KLTSLT
-66 EIIIEKSWAQ
+66 EIIIEKTWAQ

-89 PENVEPIEGFPIC
+89 PESIEPIEGFPIC
-102 VLLHANGSNG
+102 VLLHSNRSNG

-151 MVDELVNILS
+151 MVDELVNTLS

-202 SHLNIPQYH
+202 SHLNIAQYH
-211 DNNFYKNTT
+211 DNNFYKYTT
-220 VTNPI
+220 VTNPM
-225 SAFCGYEEITTPI
+225 SAFCGYEEITNPI

-275 YIAKNQGFNGDKL
+275 YIAKNQGFTGDKL
-288 PPEGSALGNPTIF
+288 PPEGSALGNPIIF

-307 GDVVHIKGNAEH
+307 GDVVHIKGNAKH
-319 SINPSQLDYLR
+319 SISPSQLDYLR
-330 TFFSK
+330 TFFQNK

>member
-1 MSKYF
+1 MGKLKIILIFITAVFF
-6 SIKLNLKGKP
+6 SCLKKSNDKLNFNDKP
-16 LYGRLLFF
+16 ENKL
-24 WLARLF
+24 
-30 RRNSIFILL
+30 NS
-39 IFTYCNNRPSLETN
+39 
-53 KNNSSD
+53 
-59 FKLTSSS
+59 LT
-66 EIIIEKSWAQ
+66 EIIIEKTWAQ

-81 VYPIDIKV
+81 VYPIEIKV
-89 PENVEPIEGFPIC
+89 PESVEPIEGFPIC
-102 VLLHANGSNG
+102 VLLHGNGSSG

-151 MVDELVNILS
+151 MVDELINNLS

-211 DNNFYKNTT
+211 DNNFYKYST
-220 VTNPI
+220 VTNPM
-225 SAFCGYEEITTPI
+225 SAFCGYEEITNPI

-266 FLNAEDAIF
+266 FLDAENAIF
-275 YIAKNQGFNGDKL
+275 HIAKNQGFTGDKL
-288 PPEGSALGNPTIF
+288 SPEGLALGNPVIF

-319 SINPSQLDYLR
+319 SINSSQLDYIKS
-330 TFFSK
+330 FFQNK

>member
-1 MSKYF
+1 MS
-6 SIKLNLKGKP
+6 IGLV
-16 LYGRLLFF
+16 
-24 WLARLF
+24 RLF
-30 RRNSIFILL
+30 IKILGFILL
-39 IFTYCNNRPSLETN
+39 VLFSCHNKISLESNQIN
-53 KNNSSD
+53 KSD

-66 EIIIEKSWAQ
+66 EIIIKKSWEQ

-81 VYPIDIKV
+81 RYEINIKV
-89 PENVEPIEGFPIC
+89 PDNIQPADGFPVC
-102 VLLHANGSNG
+102 VLLHENGNNG
-112 RRIINQFSSVL
+112 KEMINRFSSVL

-136 SWNICDERSNAPDLE
+136 SWNICDERSDAPDIE
-151 MVDELVNILS
+151 MVDELVNTLA

-202 SHLNIPQYH
+202 SHLNVPQYH
-211 DNNFYKNTT
+211 DNNFYKNTA
-220 VTNPI
+220 VTNAM
-225 SAFCGYEEITTPI
+225 SAFCGYDEITNPI

-256 LGGNSKVGLD
+256 SGGNSKVGLD

-275 YIAKNQGFNGDKL
+275 YIAKNQGFTGDKL
-288 PPEGSALGNPTIF
+288 PPEGLALGSPVIF

-307 GDVVHIKGNAEH
+307 GDVVHIKGNAKH

-330 TFFSK
+330 NFFQNR